1 MEGTTEVEQLNPQ
14 QIQEEFQI
22 LEREC
27 IGYEDYVNCE
37 EKNYLTTLERL
48 RKLVVCIQREHIF
61 SDNES
66 IKEIDTDN
74 LR

>member
-1 MEGTTEVEQLNPQ
+1 MENTQVEQMNPQ
-14 QIQEEFQI
+14 QINEEFVI

-27 IGYEDYVNCE
+27 LGYEDYVNCE
-37 EKNYLTTLERL
+37 EKNYISTLEKL

-66 IKEIDTDN
+66 IKEIETEN
-74 LR
+74 LK

>member
-1 MEGTTEVEQLNPQ
+1 
-14 QIQEEFQI
+14 

-27 IGYEDYVNCE
+27 IGYEDYVNSE
-37 EKNYLTTLERL
+37 EKNYLSTLERL

-74 LR
+74 LK